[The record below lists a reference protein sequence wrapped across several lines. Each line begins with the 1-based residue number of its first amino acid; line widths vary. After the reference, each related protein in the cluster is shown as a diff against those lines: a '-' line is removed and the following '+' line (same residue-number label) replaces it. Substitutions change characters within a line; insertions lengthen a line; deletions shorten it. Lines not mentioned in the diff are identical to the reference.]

1 MELGLAYGDRG
12 TIQINIFDLQLQ
24 GLGDSEP
31 RSGNETE
38 QCAVHQRAQATS
50 RGQAPRVLK
59 QLADLLVG
67 VDVWCWP
74 SVAAAKDS
82 GWRHFGVHLELTIVG
97 REGSNDLEPSSCG
110 NSTGSKDMLSR
121 PFELKFLR
129 QSSAVSP
136 RVGESGEPQQLGAGG
151 LQGEAKLTTLLE
163 VAPHRGLYCGAGVH
177 AALPGH
183 GMATADNR
191 PMSTLA

>member
-1 MELGLAYGDRG
+1 M
-12 TIQINIFDLQLQ
+12 
-24 GLGDSEP
+24 
-31 RSGNETE
+31 
-38 QCAVHQRAQATS
+38 
-50 RGQAPRVLK
+50 LK
-59 QLADLLVG
+59 QIADLLVG

-82 GWRHFGVHLELTIVG
+82 GWRHLGVHLELTVVG

-110 NSTGSKDMLSR
+110 NRTGSKNMLSR
-121 PFELKFLR
+121 LFELKFLR
-129 QSSAVSP
+129 QCSAMTSG
-136 RVGESGEPQQLGAGG
+136 VGKPGEPQQLGAGG
-151 LQGEAKLTTLLE
+151 LQSKAKLTTLLE
-163 VAPHRGLYCGAGVH
+163 VAPHGGLYGGAGAH